1 MEVKGCTLERDGIG
15 YFPDAPTDR
24 GVKHLRE
31 LAKAAS
37 EGYRSYLTFVIQ
49 MEGVTKVLPN
59 MEMHPEFGVALKEA
73 EAAGVK
79 VLYLPCRVTEDT
91 IYADYGSETWC

>member
-1 MEVKGCTLERDGIG
+1 M
-15 YFPDAPTDR
+15 
-24 GVKHLRE
+24 
-31 LAKAAS
+31 
-37 EGYRSYLTFVIQ
+37 
-49 MEGVTKVLPN
+49 LPN

-91 IYADYGSETWC
+91 IYADYGSKTMRRLY